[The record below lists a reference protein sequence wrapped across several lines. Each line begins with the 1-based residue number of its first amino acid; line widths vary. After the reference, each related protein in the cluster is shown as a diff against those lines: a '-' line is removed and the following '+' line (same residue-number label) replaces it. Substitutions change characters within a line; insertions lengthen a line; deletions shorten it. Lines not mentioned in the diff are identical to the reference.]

1 VSCDDL
7 DRLRT
12 ESPHAGSSAWPRE
25 ARRHLESCE
34 RCAQL
39 QALLDG
45 PSPVDFPDALQGRI
59 EATILPALRPVSP
72 LPGVWRVAA
81 ALLLSSIAVIAI
93 ANWRLGVEG
102 WDARNGLQSA
112 LDFSLLGLSVLALA
126 NLLGQQMMPGSGY
139 RAAVWVWLAAPLVAL
154 LAAVAS
160 LYGDVWKP
168 DYLTLA
174 ANCLKIGT
182 ACAACS
188 APLFWLALRRGFSL
202 HPIAHGATA
211 GLLTGLVG
219 VTVLEIYCPYLD
231 RFHIFVS
238 HIGAAVIAALAGAAF
253 GWIKDKA
260 QRNFPGA

>member
-7 DRLRT
+7 DRLRS
-12 ESPHAGSSAWPRE
+12 ESPRSSSFAWPE
-25 ARRHLESCE
+25 DARRHLESCA

-45 PSPVDFPDALQGRI
+45 PSAGDFPEALFPDALRGRI
-59 EATILPALRPVSP
+59 EASILPALRPVSP

-81 ALLLSSIAVIAI
+81 MLLLGAILVIAA

-102 WDARNGLQSA
+102 WDARSGLQFTV
-112 LDFSLLGLSVLALA
+112 DFSLLGISGVALS
-126 NLLGQQMMPGSGY
+126 NLLAQQMMPGSGY
-139 RAAVWVWLAAPLVAL
+139 RASVWVWLAVPLVAL

-160 LYGDVWKP
+160 LYGDIWKP
-168 DYLTLA
+168 DYVTWA
-174 ANCLKIGT
+174 MNCLKIGT

-202 HPIAHGATA
+202 HPIAQGAAA
-211 GLLTGLVG
+211 GLLAGLVG

-238 HIGAAVIAALAGAAF
+238 HIGAAVVATLAGAAF
-253 GWIKDKA
+253 GWIRDRA
-260 QRNFPGA
+260 